1 MIFNSK
7 YILKVIDNGKIYTY
21 EYNNLN
27 RLNNHYDIEE
37 SCMMYEY
44 NDGNYHFIKAK

>member
-7 YILKVIDNGKIYTY
+7 YILKVIDNGEVYTY

-27 RLNNHYDIEE
+27 RLNNHYNIEE
-37 SCMMYEY
+37 SCMIYELI
-44 NDGNYHFIKAK
+44 NGNYQLLKAK